1 MKIELQLFPMTI
13 ITTRVVCKHI
23 ALLSPTCVV
32 SVTPPLLLLPIPRN
46 PKAHLLLCVCVRG
59 RVGSVGASRYPP
71 SSVSGQDETCPT
83 DPSGESAGSR
93 WEVREVRFCQAV
105 DWC

>member
-1 MKIELQLFPMTI
+1 MKIVLQLFPMTI
-13 ITTRVVCKHI
+13 ITTRVDCKHV

-32 SVTPPLLLLPIPRN
+32 GMNPPPSPHRN
-46 PKAHLLLCVCVRG
+46 PKATLLLCVCVRG
-59 RVGSVGASRYPP
+59 RVGLVGASRYPP